1 MALSTRTLRHR
12 LATFVAILAAALAL
26 MTAAAAV
33 PARADDDDA
42 LVKALAAIAVAGL
55 IAKSMHDDDRRR
67 DDRRSYRYVD
77 NVLPGYCAVDL
88 RDRRAGVVYAEPC
101 LRNAGVGG
109 RLPYYCSHDMK
120 VHHELVTV
128 FPERCLREAGYRPE
142 GHY

>member
-1 MALSTRTLRHR
+1 MTLPIRNLR
-12 LATFVAILAAALAL
+12 RRFTTFVCILAAAMAL
-26 MTAAAAV
+26 MTAAASV
-33 PARADDDDA
+33 PARADDDLA
-42 LVKALAAIAVAGL
+42 KALAAIAVVGL

-88 RDRRAGVVYAEPC
+88 NNRRAGVVYAEPC

-109 RLPYYCSHDMK
+109 RLPYRCSYDMK
-120 VHHELVTV
+120 VRRQIVTV

-142 GHY
+142 RRY